1 LDRTGEMLYYNSSEF
16 VLLFVL
22 LAGIF
27 MTHHHHHGGAPHPS
41 PAIAPSLLRLSA
53 PRRLAIA
60 GALIALIW
68 AGFLWATR

>member
-1 LDRTGEMLYYNSSEF
+1 MLYYNSSEF
-16 VLLFVL
+16 FLV
-22 LAGIF
+22 AGFF
-27 MTHHHHHGGAPHPS
+27 MTHHHHDGGAPHPS